1 MRWIVEQTFG
11 WLNRNRRLG
20 GDYEQKAQVSE
31 TLIEIAMIRLMLAGL
46 RRSTWPCRTCCK
58 RPRQYSM

>member
-11 WLNRNRRLG
+11 WPNRNRRLG

-46 RRSTWPCRTCCK
+46 RRST
-58 RPRQYSM
+58 